1 MGAHGYFCASAAR
14 TGHAIRA
21 HTAQSMCNGPPLP
34 WPALI
39 IPPNPPP
46 HPFTP
51 PPPHPTKLQARG
63 RVGLPG
69 AQARTQALQGAGS
82 ARARPGDTRAG
93 GRRRLSPQAA
103 PHRCALPGA
112 ACSLHQR
119 PFFLHL
125 AQDLPQLLM
134 RAPLGAADERPPS
147 TPPPPAQ
154 PTHPPPPATPSAPHR
169 FSSPPLP
176 PLPFLPSPRLS
187 PRLRPGHAASP
198 PHSASSV
205 PSLLITPHSATLMAH
220 GRRRARR
227 SSSTRSSVPRR
238 ASRRRRRGRASGF
251 PRSAHRASRDAR
263 DTHPGP

>member
-1 MGAHGYFCASAAR
+1 MGAHGYFCASAAW
-14 TGHAIRA
+14 TAHALRA

-46 HPFTP
+46 HPFPP

-112 ACSLHQR
+112 ACSLDQR
-119 PFFLHL
+119 PFLLHL
-125 AQDLPQLLM
+125 AQDRAQLLM
-134 RAPLGAADERPPS
+134 RAPLGAADERPPFYPS
-147 TPPPPAQ
+147 SARPAHPPSPSCHPFCSPPLLLPSPSSPRLASLRGLAPAPPPP
-154 PTHPPPPATPSAPHR
+154 
-169 FSSPPLP
+169 PLT
-176 PLPFLPSPRLS
+176 R
-187 PRLRPGHAASP
+187 RP
-198 PHSASSV
+198 
-205 PSLLITPHSATLMAH
+205 LMAH
-220 GRRRARR
+220 DRRRARR